1 MLMLNKLVAIFF
13 LWITITTVNAELKL
27 CSEPVNKTQ
36 LCKRMDSYVANMPP
50 WNENS
55 DTPAI
60 LTPILYLENI
70 LEIDH
75 DKKSITIYVTIDM
88 EWVDSE
94 IGVSYPEGF
103 EYVLYSITV
112 LFLQSHLGT

>member
-1 MLMLNKLVAIFF
+1 MWMFKVLL
-13 LWITITTVNAELKL
+13 LWNTIVFANAELKL
-27 CSEPVNKTQ
+27 CSEPVDKTQ
-36 LCKRMDSYVANMPP
+36 LCKRMENYVANMPP
-50 WNENS
+50 WNETS

-60 LTPILYLENI
+60 LTPIIYLEDI

-88 EWVDSE
+88 EWIDSE

-103 EYVLYSITV
+103 EYGLCNLNFRDTLHTSIIV
-112 LFLQSHLGT
+112 YYF

>member
-1 MLMLNKLVAIFF
+1 MEN
-13 LWITITTVNAELKL
+13 
-27 CSEPVNKTQ
+27 
-36 LCKRMDSYVANMPP
+36 YVANMPP
-50 WNENS
+50 WNETS

-60 LTPILYLENI
+60 LTPIIYLENI

-112 LFLQSHLGT
+112 SVRPIYYRYRYRPIYRYRWLYRYRPIRKSIIVIGIGR